1 MSYEARVACGSLQ
14 RVERTSRLGHE
25 RQLRASDL
33 EGSARDGIGE
43 GPVSGDGLDEDP
55 TFKGPAGSASLAEA
69 GSLVLRTD
77 DRGQELMLALVQL
90 DVHAARQLVQ
100 SKFWRKGPSSS

>member
-1 MSYEARVACGSLQ
+1 MSYEARVASGSLQ

-33 EGSARDGIGE
+33 EGNARDGIGE

-55 TFKGPAGSASLAEA
+55 TFKGSAGSASLAEA

-77 DRGQELMLALVQL
+77 DRQQELPLAVAQL
-90 DVHAARQLVQ
+90 DVDSERQL
-100 SKFWRKGPSSS
+100 FETHLPAR